1 LEEVAAEVELIF
13 FVNPPIIPVSPSY
26 TQFHVIH
33 CPNKLTATGVHDPF
47 TVPKVE

>member
-13 FVNPPIIPVSPSY
+13 FVNPPIITAFQAH
-26 TQFHVIH
+26 TQLYVIH
-33 CPNKLTATGVHDPF
+33 CPNKLTATGIDDPF